1 MTASGDGGAAPTW
14 RTLVAVAVRAG
25 VESHEARWLGEEA
38 SGASSREW
46 AAMLDRECT
55 PLTHRHFTTMVERR
69 LAGEPLQYVIGHWPF
84 RRLDLLVDRRVLV
97 PRPETEW
104 VVETAVR
111 LLQGPPSLRR
121 PSQLGAAGIG
131 NRAPA
136 APSSKGEPAVVVDLG
151 TGSGAIAL
159 AIASEC
165 HPNVRVIATDSSLP
179 ALAVAGANLAG
190 LGRVGTAVDL
200 RHGDWWDALPA
211 DLAGDV
217 DLVVSNPP
225 YVAATDPL
233 PPEVS
238 EWEPVDA
245 LVPGPTGLEALE
257 TIVGGAPKWLAR
269 GGWLVCEIGETQ
281 AAAATAM
288 AASAGLTA
296 VEVKQDLAGK
306 DRVLVARR

>member
-1 MTASGDGGAAPTW
+1 
-14 RTLVAVAVRAG
+14 
-25 VESHEARWLGEEA
+25 
-38 SGASSREW
+38 
-46 AAMLDRECT
+46 MLDREST
-55 PLTHRHFTTMVERR
+55 ALTHRHFTTMVERR
-69 LAGEPLQYVIGHWPF
+69 LTGEPLQYVIGHWPF
-84 RRLDLLVDRRVLV
+84 RRLDLLVDRRVLI

-111 LLQGPPSLRR
+111 RL
-121 PSQLGAAGIG
+121 SQLGAAGAG
-131 NRAPA
+131 KRAPA
-136 APSSKGEPAVVVDLG
+136 APRTKVRQEPAVVVDLG

-165 HPNVRVIATDSSLP
+165 HPHVRVIATDSSLP

-269 GGWLVCEIGETQ
+269 GGWVVCEIGETQ

-288 AASAGLTA
+288 AASAGLAA